1 MIKLLQTYH
10 KIECPFE
17 RSLQGS
23 KELLWNHYRNSAV
36 EYLRNNTWV
45 FTEKVDGTNIR
56 IFWDGYNIQILGR
69 KENSL
74 IPEFLGEQLNQMFLT
89 DEVEQLFE
97 QQFGNKEVIL
107 FGEGYGNKIQ
117 DVGSKYRKDNSFILF
132 DVMVNGNYQPRDV
145 VENIAKMFDIDIVP
159 IVIEGT
165 IYDAIEYVMSHPKS
179 IISKED
185 VYMEGLVGHPLIEL
199 KDRCGNRVI
208 TKIKWRDFKKFAEE
222 EKYL

>member
-17 RSLQGS
+17 RSLEGS

-56 IFWDGYNIQILGR
+56 IFWDGYNIEFFGR
-69 KENSL
+69 KENSI
-74 IPEFLGEQLNQMFLT
+74 IPEFLKEQLNQMFLT

-208 TKIKWRDFKKFAEE
+208 TKIKWKDFKKFAEE